1 MLPLEVRGPA
11 ALVRQRRREGSMF
24 GRGASAACV
33 AGGRLAPAVCKCASS
48 GGAWLHRKGS
58 CGDSCSDGGGVNQ
71 FVFERDGINGVRRRR
86 KKMVAVAVCGAVPT
100 RKEMGL
106 QHVALLPWLTACVAE
121 WRRSSRVSL
130 REKEGCGVAEARCK
144 VRVVSGGRSGGRGS
158 DDDGSCSYGERMA
171 AGKRRRCSSRSVD
184 EEPASCMAGW
194 ATDVVV

>member
-1 MLPLEVRGPA
+1 MKTPCSGVVP
-11 ALVRQRRREGSMF
+11 QRRVSPE
-24 GRGASAACV
+24 CV
-33 AGGRLAPAVCKCASS
+33 WRPKFTSVPAVV
-48 GGAWLHRKGS
+48 AWLHRKGS

-106 QHVALLPWLTACVAE
+106 QRVALLPWLTACVAE

-171 AGKRRRCSSRSVD
+171 TGKRRRCSSRSVD
-184 EEPASCMAGW
+184 EEPASCMAGR
-194 ATDVVV
+194 ATVSWFRGSLLE

>member
-106 QHVALLPWLTACVAE
+106 QRVALLPWLTACVAE

-144 VRVVSGGRSGGRGS
+144 VRVVSGGRSGSCGGDTSVGR
-158 DDDGSCSYGERMA
+158 EA
-171 AGKRRRCSSRSVD
+171 L
-184 EEPASCMAGW
+184 
-194 ATDVVV
+194 